1 MTEFDA
7 AAPFTFRKPR
17 EAAPAPSAAAAIS
30 SDVAAAARTR
40 TVAVISPLE
49 QNPPLEGFSRLINLP
64 RYGTTSV
71 ATALKEAGY
80 RVRVFSEFVR
90 SSIDWDFVLEADY
103 VCFGLLSYCALRGYD
118 MAAMIRARSRAP
130 IIFGGSHASVLPED
144 CLRYCDYA
152 IRNEGEE
159 TCVELLRRLD
169 RGESVEDLQGI
180 SYRDAEGRIVHNPD
194 RPFMKDIDL
203 VPDPSL
209 DENYRP
215 ISPFDVAKNFLLHRR
230 FVINA
235 QILQTSRGCPH
246 QCTFCFGRVELGSQ
260 YRLRSIDSVI
270 TDIKRKIEYLESNW
284 FYVVDN
290 EFTVNRKRTREL
302 LERMIREFGPGGL
315 RMLIFA
321 RIEVSKDEELLDLMK
336 RAGVYRIYLGIE
348 SVNDSTLSEYHKR
361 QTIRDIEASI
371 ETIYRHGLEVF
382 ASLVLGGEHDTAETI
397 RDTFTFLIRNRVHA
411 ICMLSLYDFPTKEK
425 CLGVRQVMP
434 DNRFIHH
441 DWRFYN
447 GNFVIHY
454 PRRMRPSTLQRE
466 MIEGT
471 RRFYSRGRVFGQLI
485 RGRTDY
491 LAQFQSLKPVLE
503 TMRRYAHVLE
513 RYERGLYDKDDV
525 LIEEKLPSPD
535 QTRMS
540 TYLPI

>member
-1 MTEFDA
+1 MAVGMVGRLVGE
-7 AAPFTFRKPR
+7 
-17 EAAPAPSAAAAIS
+17 EAFSPEEQGPKS
-30 SDVAAAARTR
+30 VAL
-40 TVAVISPLE
+40 ISPLE

-71 ATALKEAGY
+71 ATALAKAGY

-90 SSIDWDFVLEADY
+90 ADIDWDFVLKADY

-118 MAAMIRARSRAP
+118 MAAMVRARSRAP

-152 IRNEGEE
+152 VRNEGEE
-159 TCVELLRRLD
+159 TVVELLGRLD
-169 RGESVEDLQGI
+169 RGENVSDVKGI
-180 SYRDAEGRIVHNPD
+180 SYRDGCGRIVHNPD

-203 VPDPSL
+203 VPDTSL
-209 DENYRP
+209 VENYRP
-215 ISPFDVAKNFLLHRR
+215 ISSLDMVKNLLLRR
-230 FVINA
+230 RLLINA
-235 QILQTSRGCPH
+235 QLLQTSRGCPH

-270 TDIKRKIEYLESNW
+270 TDIKNKLEYLKSNW

-302 LERMIREFGPGGL
+302 LERIIHEFGNRL
-315 RMLIFA
+315 RMLVFA
-321 RIEVSKDEELLDLMK
+321 RIDISADEELLDLMK

-348 SVNDSTLSEYHKR
+348 SVNDSTLSEYRKR
-361 QTIRDIEASI
+361 QTVHDIEASVA
-371 ETIYRHGLEVF
+371 TIYRHGLEVF
-382 ASLVLGGEHDTAETI
+382 ASLVLGSEHDTAETI

-411 ICMLSLYDFPTKEK
+411 ICMLSLYDFPTKER
-425 CLGVRQVMP
+425 CLGVRQVLP

-454 PRRMRPSTLQRE
+454 PRQIRPSTLQHE
-466 MIEGT
+466 LIDGT
-471 RRFYSRGRVFGQLI
+471 RRFYSSARILGQLV
-485 RGRTDY
+485 RGNVDY
-491 LAQFQSLKPVLE
+491 LTQFHSLKPVLE
-503 TMRRYAHVLE
+503 TMRRYAEVLE
-513 RYERGLYDKDDV
+513 RYELGLYDHNDV
-525 LIEEKLPSPD
+525 LIEEKLPSPE
-535 QTRMS
+535 QTRLS